1 MPKINVYVPDRL
13 AEATRRYDISVSSVC
28 QKALEQE
35 VRARLPL
42 LELTPRARQVLH
54 ASAKEA
60 EELGHHFIGTEHL
73 LLGLLAERDG
83 IAAQVIHKL
92 GVTDAIRESLRQVM
106 SGEGYTRGSN
116 RAFDADG
123 NFLGYLVQDSE
134 GNPMLVDEAGE
145 QVAVPQPGK
154 QPGGRRPR

>member
-1 MPKINVYVPDRL
+1 MCAL
-13 AEATRRYDISVSSVC
+13 SVSAVC

-60 EELGHHFIGTEHL
+60 EQLGHHYIGTEHL
-73 LLGLLAERDG
+73 LLGLLAESDG
-83 IAAQVIHKL
+83 IAAQVIRGL

-106 SGEGYTRGSN
+106 SGEGYSRGSN
-116 RAFDADG
+116 RAVDVDG
-123 NFLGYLVQDSE
+123 NFLGYLVTDADW
-134 GNPMLVDEAGE
+134 NAMLVDEAGNP
-145 QVAVPQPGK
+145 VPPSPATWQTT
-154 QPGGRRPR
+154 GRCTA